1 MIDNKGTIEV
11 TPGVNYINDWRD
23 NTGKYVLDDIIR
35 VGKVIINKEVT
46 GCGFTTYSLSNAL
59 DTILISPRLKLILNK
74 MEQFNKYEPL
84 CFYFNREK
92 GYDGSQKTID
102 ELKTEFTL
110 YQHECAQNKRPLKI
124 LVTYDSFC
132 ALASMLEGFKIDIS
146 KKFNITVDESHCLI
160 KDIKLKE
167 YSNKSVLSTFID
179 RLFSYKNVLFI
190 SATPIIDYM
199 QEIEEFKDNY
209 VCYYELGWSN
219 IEPVTQRTYT
229 CNSALNA
236 FDQIYVKYNKQ
247 QGVFDVIN
255 LPGCNAPYSHEGVIF
270 LNSVKEICHILGKY
284 ITKKQL
290 INPCDVT
297 IICADN
303 KENLKELHKVH
314 KKLNITRTIPKMGD
328 PHTTWTFVTRTAFEG
343 VDFYSPSASTY
354 VIANYNVSSLSLDI
368 ASDIPQIIGRQRRKD
383 NPFRN
388 TVHLFYKDNKQQ
400 LYDNEFEASQ
410 NLKMQESQNQIAIWN
425 SAPMECKQIALN
437 NIDTYIKHNPNKLY
451 ITTTSGEPVINNLLI
466 VSERYCYD
474 VIKNHQQWFIMSSN
488 AYGRAYSMPVQ
499 ELKDRLS
506 IAQSLADALRVAY
519 DYFLCADKVL
529 ETDIF
534 IMLRNEGYN
543 EIGYYYSNLSP
554 DRIKACSFNS
564 TKLDTE
570 IANNNAYHNIAMHL
584 SKYFELNEVYTREEV
599 KGKLQMIYNELGLKL
614 TAKATDLEKYVNCIK
629 CKKNGS
635 RAYKLLPN

>member
-1 MIDNKGTIEV
+1 MIDNKGTINV
-11 TPGVNYINDWRD
+11 TPGVDYVNDWKD
-23 NTGKYVLDDIIR
+23 KKGNYVLDKIISS
-35 VGKVIINKEVT
+35 GKVIINKEVT
-46 GCGFTTYSLSNAL
+46 GCGFTTYTLSNGL
-59 DTILISPRLKLILNK
+59 DSILISPRIKLILNK
-74 MEQFNKYEPL
+74 MEQFNKDEEI
-84 CFYFNREK
+84 CFYFNRET
-92 GYDGSQKTID
+92 GYDGKQKTID

-110 YQHECAQNKRPLKI
+110 YQHECKQNNRPMKI

-132 ALASMLEGFKIDIS
+132 ILASMLEGFGIDIS

-167 YSNKSVLSTFID
+167 YSNKSVLSIFID
-179 RLFSYKNVLFI
+179 RLFRYENVLFI
-190 SATPIIDYM
+190 SATPIINYM
-199 QEIEEFKDNY
+199 QEIDEFKNNY

-219 IEPVTQRTYT
+219 IEQVIQRTYT

-236 FDQIYVKYNKQ
+236 FDQIYANYTKHE
-247 QGVFDVIN
+247 GVFDVIYQPN
-255 LPGCNAPYSHEGVIF
+255 GYALCSYEGVIF
-270 LNSVKEICHILGKY
+270 LNSVTEICHILGKY
-284 ITKKQL
+284 ITKKKL
-290 INPCDVT
+290 IKPDDVT
-297 IICADN
+297 VICADN
-303 KENLKELHKVH
+303 KKHLDELHSVH

-388 TVHLFYKDNKQQ
+388 TLHLFYKDNKQQ
-400 LYDNEFEASQ
+400 LCNNEFVASQ
-410 NLKMQESQNQIAIWN
+410 NLKMQESLRQIAIWQ
-425 SAPMECKQIALN
+425 SAPADCKERALK
-437 NIDTYIKHNPNKLY
+437 NINICIKDNPYDQY
-451 ITTTSGEPVINNLLI
+451 ITTTSGVPMINNLLI
-466 VSERYCYD
+466 VSERYCFD
-474 VIKNHQQWFIMSSN
+474 VIKNHHQWFIMSSN

-499 ELKDRLS
+499 ELKDKLS
-506 IAQSLADALRVAY
+506 KPQSLADALRVAY
-519 DYFLCADKVL
+519 DYFVCADKTL
-529 ETDIF
+529 AIEYF

-554 DRIKACSFNS
+554 DRIKACGFNS
-564 TKLDTE
+564 TKLDAE
-570 IANNNAYHNIAMHL
+570 ISNNNAYHNIAMHL
-584 SKYFELNEVYTREEV
+584 LQYFELNGVYTREEV

-635 RAYKLLPN
+635 RAYKLLPG

>member
-11 TPGVNYINDWRD
+11 TPGVDYVNDWRD

-35 VGKVIINKEVT
+35 VGKVIINKVVT
-46 GCGFTTYSLSNAL
+46 GCGFTTYSLSNVL

-74 MEQFNKYEPL
+74 MEQFNKDEPL
-84 CFYFNREK
+84 CYYFNREK
-92 GYDGSQKTID
+92 GYDGKQKTID
-102 ELKTEFTL
+102 ELENEFAL
-110 YQHECAQNKRPLKI
+110 YQHECEQNKRPLKI

-219 IEPVTQRTYT
+219 IEQVIQRTYT

-236 FDQIYVKYNKQ
+236 FDQIYAKYNKQ

-255 LPGCNAPYSHEGVIF
+255 LPGCNAPYSYEGVIF
-270 LNSVKEICHILGKY
+270 LNSVKEICGILRKY
-284 ITKKQL
+284 IVKKQL
-290 INPCDVT
+290 INPDDVT

-388 TVHLFYKDNKQQ
+388 NVHLFYKDNKQQ
-400 LYDNEFEASQ
+400 LYDNEFVASQ
-410 NLKMQESQNQIAIWN
+410 NYKMQESQNQIAIWN

-437 NIDTYIKHNPNKLY
+437 NIDTYIKHNPNDLY

-474 VIKNHQQWFIMSSN
+474 VIKNHHQWFIMSSN

-506 IAQSLADALRVAY
+506 KSQSLADALRVAY
-519 DYFLCADKVL
+519 DYFLCADKTL
-529 ETDIF
+529 AIEYF
-534 IMLRNEGYN
+534 IMLQNEGYN
-543 EIGYYYSNLSP
+543 EIGYYYNNLSP

-570 IANNNAYHNIAMHL
+570 IANNNAGHKISMYL
-584 SKYFELNEVYTREEV
+584 PRYFEPGKVYTRKYIKE
-599 KGKLQMIYNELGLKL
+599 KLQEIYDNLGIKKS
-614 TAKATDLEKYVNCIK
+614 AKATDLNEYATCISA
-629 CKKNGS
+629 KKNGE
-635 RAYKLLPN
+635 RAYRIEP

>member
-11 TPGVNYINDWRD
+11 TPGVDYVNDWRD

-35 VGKVIINKEVT
+35 VGKVIINKVVT
-46 GCGFTTYSLSNAL
+46 GCGFTTYSLSNVL

-74 MEQFNKYEPL
+74 MEQFNKDEPL
-84 CFYFNREK
+84 CYYFNREK
-92 GYDGSQKTID
+92 GYDGKQKTID
-102 ELKTEFTL
+102 ELENEFAL
-110 YQHECAQNKRPLKI
+110 YQHECEQNKRPLKI

-219 IEPVTQRTYT
+219 IEQVIQRTYT

-236 FDQIYVKYNKQ
+236 FDQIYAKYNKQ

-255 LPGCNAPYSHEGVIF
+255 LPGCNAPYSYEGVIF
-270 LNSVKEICHILGKY
+270 LNSVKEICGILRKY
-284 ITKKQL
+284 IVKKQL
-290 INPCDVT
+290 INPGDVT

-400 LYDNEFEASQ
+400 LYDNEFVASQ
-410 NLKMQESQNQIAIWN
+410 NYKMQESQNQIAIWN

-437 NIDTYIKHNPNKLY
+437 NIDTYIKHNPNELY

-474 VIKNHQQWFIMSSN
+474 VIKNHHQWFIMSSN

-506 IAQSLADALRVAY
+506 KSQSLADALRVAY
-519 DYFLCADKVL
+519 DYFVCADTALKADYL
-529 ETDIF
+529 M
-534 IMLRNEGYN
+534 MLRNEGYN
-543 EIGYYYSNLSP
+543 YVGCYYSSLSP
-554 DRIKACSFNS
+554 ERIKACGFNS

-570 IANNNAYHNIAMHL
+570 IANNNAGHKISMYL
-584 SKYFELNEVYTREEV
+584 PQYFEPGKVYTRKYIKE
-599 KGKLQMIYNELGLKL
+599 KLQEIYDNIGIKKS
-614 TAKATDLEKYVNCIK
+614 AKATDLNEYATCIPA
-629 CKKNGS
+629 KKNGE
-635 RAYKLLPN
+635 RAYRIEP

>member
-11 TPGVNYINDWRD
+11 TPGVDYVNDWRD

-35 VGKVIINKEVT
+35 VGKVIINKVVT
-46 GCGFTTYSLSNAL
+46 GCGFTTYSLCNKMN
-59 DTILISPRLKLILNK
+59 TILVSPRLKLILNK
-74 MEQFNKYEPL
+74 MEQFNKDEPL
-84 CFYFNREK
+84 CYYFNREK
-92 GYDGSQKTID
+92 GYDGKQKTID
-102 ELKTEFTL
+102 ELENEFTL
-110 YQHECAQNKRPLKI
+110 YQHECEQNKRPLKI

-199 QEIEEFKDNY
+199 QEIEEFKNNY
-209 VCYYELGWSN
+209 VCYCELGWNN
-219 IEPVTQRTYT
+219 IEPVIQRTYT

-236 FDQIYVKYNKQ
+236 FDQIYTDYAKNK
-247 QGVFDVIN
+247 GVFDTIHY
-255 LPGCNAPYSHEGVIF
+255 PDGCARSYEGVVF
-270 LNSVKEICHILGKY
+270 LNSVKEICGILRKY
-284 ITKKQL
+284 IVKKQL

-388 TVHLFYKDNKQQ
+388 TLHLFYKDNKQQ
-400 LYDNEFEASQ
+400 LYNNEFVASQ
-410 NLKMQESQNQIAIWN
+410 NLKMQKSQSYIEIWQR
-425 SAPMECKQIALN
+425 APTDCKKDALEM
-437 NIDTYIKHNPNKLY
+437 IDTYIKHNPYDQY
-451 ITTTSGEPVINNLLI
+451 ITTTSGMPMINNLLI

-474 VIKNHQQWFIMSSN
+474 VIKNHHQWFIMSSN

-519 DYFLCADKVL
+519 GYFVCADKAL
-529 ETDIF
+529 ANDIF
-534 IMLRNEGYN
+534 IMLRNEGYDY
-543 EIGYYYSNLSP
+543 IGYYYSNLSP
-554 DRIKACSFNS
+554 DRIKACGFNS
-564 TKLDTE
+564 TKLDE
-570 IANNNAYHNIAMHL
+570 AINNNNAEFDIRMRL
-584 SKYFELNEVYTREEV
+584 PQYFELNGVYTREEV

-635 RAYKLLPN
+635 RAYKLLPG

>member
-1 MIDNKGTIEV
+1 
-11 TPGVNYINDWRD
+11 
-23 NTGKYVLDDIIR
+23 
-35 VGKVIINKEVT
+35 
-46 GCGFTTYSLSNAL
+46 
-59 DTILISPRLKLILNK
+59 
-74 MEQFNKYEPL
+74 
-84 CFYFNREK
+84 
-92 GYDGSQKTID
+92 
-102 ELKTEFTL
+102 
-110 YQHECAQNKRPLKI
+110 
-124 LVTYDSFC
+124 
-132 ALASMLEGFKIDIS
+132 
-146 KKFNITVDESHCLI
+146 
-160 KDIKLKE
+160 
-167 YSNKSVLSTFID
+167 
-179 RLFSYKNVLFI
+179 
-190 SATPIIDYM
+190 
-199 QEIEEFKDNY
+199 
-209 VCYYELGWSN
+209 
-219 IEPVTQRTYT
+219 
-229 CNSALNA
+229 
-236 FDQIYVKYNKQ
+236 
-247 QGVFDVIN
+247 VFDVIN
-255 LPGCNAPYSHEGVIF
+255 LPGCNAPYSYEGVIF

-506 IAQSLADALRVAY
+506 KSQSLADALRVTY

-554 DRIKACSFNS
+554 DRIKACGFNS

-584 SKYFELNEVYTREEV
+584 PKYFEPGKVYTRKYIKE
-599 KGKLQMIYNELGLKL
+599 KLQEIYDNLGIKKS
-614 TAKATDLEKYVNCIK
+614 AKATDLNEYATCIPA
-629 CKKNGS
+629 KKNGE
-635 RAYKLLPN
+635 RAYRIEP

>member
-23 NTGKYVLDDIIR
+23 GNGRYVLDKIISN
-35 VGKVIINKEVT
+35 GKVIINKVVT
-46 GCGFTTYSLSNAL
+46 GCGFTTYSLCNKI
-59 DTILISPRLKLILNK
+59 DTILVSPRLKLILNK
-74 MEQFNKYEPL
+74 MEQFNKDEPL

-92 GYDGSQKTID
+92 GYDGKQKTID
-102 ELKTEFTL
+102 ELESEFTL
-110 YQHECAQNKRPLKI
+110 YQHECKQNKRPLKI

-132 ALASMLEGFKIDIS
+132 TLASMLERYGIDIS

-167 YSNKSVLSTFID
+167 YNNKSVLSTFID
-179 RLFSYKNVLFI
+179 RLFRYKNVLFI

-199 QEIEEFKDNY
+199 QEIEHFRNDH
-209 VCYYELGWSN
+209 VSYYELSWSN
-219 IEPVTQRTYT
+219 IEQVIQRTFN

-236 FDQIYVKYNKQ
+236 FNQIYTNYVKHQ
-247 QGVFDVIN
+247 RVFDVIYF
-255 LPGCNAPYSHEGVIF
+255 PDGNALYSYEGVVF
-270 LNSVKEICHILGKY
+270 LNSVKEICGILRKY
-284 ITKKQL
+284 IVKEQL
-290 INPCDVT
+290 INPDDVT

-303 KENLKELHKVH
+303 KENLRELHKVH
-314 KKLNITRTIPKMGD
+314 RKLCIANSIPKAD
-328 PHTTWTFVTRTAFEG
+328 EPHTTWTFVTRTAFEG

-368 ASDIPQIIGRQRRKD
+368 ASDIPQIVGRQRRKD

-410 NLKMQESQNQIAIWN
+410 NLKMQESQRQIAIWQ
-425 SAPMECKQIALN
+425 SAPADCKESALN
-437 NIDTYIKHNPNKLY
+437 IIDTYIKHKPNDLY
-451 ITTTSGEPVINNLLI
+451 ITTTSGEPIINNLLV

-474 VIKNHQQWFIMSSN
+474 VIKNHHQWFIMSSN

-519 DYFLCADKVL
+519 GYFVCADKVL

-543 EIGYYYSNLSP
+543 EIGYYYSHLSP

-570 IANNNAYHNIAMHL
+570 IANNNAYHNISMHIPL
-584 SKYFELNEVYTREEV
+584 YFEPGKVYTRKYIKE
-599 KGKLQMIYNELGLKL
+599 KLQEIYDNLGIKKS
-614 TAKATDLEKYVNCIK
+614 AKATDLNEYATCISA
-629 CKKNGS
+629 KKNGE
-635 RAYKLLPN
+635 RAYRIEP

>member
-11 TPGVNYINDWRD
+11 TPGVDYVNDWRD

-35 VGKVIINKEVT
+35 VGKVIINKVVT
-46 GCGFTTYSLSNAL
+46 GCGFTTYSLCNKI
-59 DTILISPRLKLILNK
+59 DTILVSPRLKLILNK
-74 MEQFNKYEPL
+74 MEQFNKDEPL
-84 CFYFNREK
+84 CYYFNREK
-92 GYDGSQKTID
+92 GYDGKQKTID
-102 ELKTEFTL
+102 ELENEFTL
-110 YQHECAQNKRPLKI
+110 YQYECKQNKRPLKI

-132 ALASMLEGFKIDIS
+132 TLASMLEGFKIDIS

-219 IEPVTQRTYT
+219 IEQVVQRTYT

-236 FDQIYVKYNKQ
+236 FDQIYANYAKH
-247 QGVFDVIN
+247 QGAFDAIYHPN
-255 LPGCNAPYSHEGVIF
+255 GNAMYSYEGVIF
-270 LNSVKEICHILGKY
+270 LNNVKEICHILAKY

-290 INPCDVT
+290 INPDDVT

-368 ASDIPQIIGRQRRKD
+368 ASDIPQIVGRQRRKD

-388 TVHLFYKDNKQQ
+388 TLHLFYKDNKQQ
-400 LYDNEFEASQ
+400 LYDNEFNASRAE
-410 NLKMQESQNQIAIWN
+410 KMQESQRQIEIWN

-437 NIDTYIKHNPNKLY
+437 NIDTYIKHNPNDLY

-474 VIKNHQQWFIMSSN
+474 VIKNHHQWFIMSSN

-506 IAQSLADALRVAY
+506 IAQSLADALRVTY
-519 DYFLCADKVL
+519 DYFVCADKVL

-584 SKYFELNEVYTREEV
+584 PKYFELNEVYTREEV

-635 RAYKLLPN
+635 RAYKLLPG

>member
-1 MIDNKGTIEV
+1 MIDNKGAIEV
-11 TPGVNYINDWRD
+11 TPGVDYVNDWRD

-35 VGKVIINKEVT
+35 VGKVIINKVVT
-46 GCGFTTYSLSNAL
+46 GCGFTTYSLCNKMN
-59 DTILISPRLKLILNK
+59 TILVSPRLKLILNK
-74 MEQFNKYEPL
+74 MEQFNKNEPL
-84 CFYFNREK
+84 CYYFNREK
-92 GYDGSQKTID
+92 GYDGKQKTID
-102 ELKTEFTL
+102 ELENEFAL
-110 YQHECAQNKRPLKI
+110 YQHECEQNKRPLKI

-236 FDQIYVKYNKQ
+236 FDQIYANYTKN
-247 QGVFDVIN
+247 QGVFDAIY
-255 LPGCNAPYSHEGVIF
+255 LPEGNALYSYEGVVF

-284 ITKKQL
+284 IAKKQL

-328 PHTTWTFVTRTAFEG
+328 SHTTWTFVTRTAFEG
-343 VDFYSPSASTY
+343 VDFYSLSASTY
-354 VIANYNVSSLSLDI
+354 VIANYNVDALSLDI
-368 ASDIPQIIGRQRRKD
+368 ASDIPQILGRQRRKD

-388 TVHLFYKDNKQQ
+388 TLHLFYKDNKQQ
-400 LYDNEFEASQ
+400 LYENDFTASQ
-410 NLKMQESQNQIAIWN
+410 NIKMQESQRQIAIWQ
-425 SAPMECKQIALN
+425 SAPTDCKESALSI
-437 NIDTYIKHNPNKLY
+437 IDSYIKHNPNDLY
-451 ITTTSGEPVINNLLI
+451 ITTASGEPVINNLLI

-474 VIKNHQQWFIMSSN
+474 VIKNHHQWFIMSSN

-499 ELKDRLS
+499 ELKDKLS
-506 IAQSLADALRVAY
+506 KSQSLYDALKVAY
-519 DYFLCADKVL
+519 GYFVCADKVL

-543 EIGYYYSNLSP
+543 EIGYYFSNLSP

-570 IANNNAYHNIAMHL
+570 IANNNAYHNISMHL
-584 SKYFELNEVYTREEV
+584 PQYFELNEVYTREEV
-599 KGKLQMIYNELGLKL
+599 KGKLQRIYNELGLKL

>member
-1 MIDNKGTIEV
+1 MIDNKGTINV
-11 TPGVNYINDWRD
+11 TPGVDYVNDWKD
-23 NTGKYVLDDIIR
+23 NSEKYVLDDIIR
-35 VGKVIINKEVT
+35 VGKVIINKVVT

-74 MEQFNKYEPL
+74 MEQFNKGEPL

-92 GYDGSQKTID
+92 GYDGSQKTFD
-102 ELKTEFTL
+102 ELKKEFII
-110 YQHECAQNKRPLKI
+110 YQHECKQNKRPMKI

-132 ALASMLEGFKIDIS
+132 ALASMLEGFGINIS

-179 RLFSYKNVLFI
+179 RLFRYDNVLFI
-190 SATPIIDYM
+190 SATPIINYM
-199 QEIEEFKDNY
+199 QKIEEFRDNY

-219 IEPVTQRTYT
+219 IEQVVQRTYT

-236 FDQIYVKYNKQ
+236 FDQIYANYAKH
-247 QGVFDVIN
+247 QGAFDVIYH
-255 LPGCNAPYSHEGVIF
+255 PKGNAMYSYEGVIF
-270 LNSVKEICHILGKY
+270 LNSVKEICGILRKY
-284 ITKKQL
+284 IVKKQL
-290 INPCDVT
+290 IKPDDVT

-314 KKLNITRTIPKMGD
+314 KNLNITRNIPKMGD
-328 PHTTWTFVTRTAFEG
+328 LHTTWTFVTRTAFEG
-343 VDFYSPSASTY
+343 VDFYSPSASTH

-388 TVHLFYKDNKQQ
+388 TLHLFYKDNKRV
-400 LYDNEFEASQ
+400 LCDDELVASQ
-410 NLKMQESQNQIAIWN
+410 NFKMQESQRQIAIWQ
-425 SAPMECKQIALN
+425 SAPADCKESALN
-437 NIDTYIKHNPNKLY
+437 NIDTYIKHNPNELY

-474 VIKNHQQWFIMSSN
+474 VIKNHHQWFIMSSN

-506 IAQSLADALRVAY
+506 KSQSLADALRVAY
-519 DYFLCADKVL
+519 DYFVCADKTL
-529 ETDIF
+529 AIEYF
-534 IMLRNEGYN
+534 IMLRNEGYR
-543 EIGYYYSNLSP
+543 EIGCYYSALSP
-554 DRIKACSFNS
+554 DRIKACGFNS

-570 IANNNAYHNIAMHL
+570 VANNNAAHKIPVRL
-584 SKYFELNEVYTREEV
+584 PLYFESGKVYTRRYIKE
-599 KGKLQMIYNELGLKL
+599 KLQEIYDNLGIKK
-614 TAKATDLEKYVNCIK
+614 TAKATDLNEYATCIPA
-629 CKKNGS
+629 KKNGE
-635 RAYKLLPN
+635 RAYRIEP

>member
-11 TPGVNYINDWRD
+11 TPGVDYVNDWRD

-35 VGKVIINKEVT
+35 VGKVIINKVVT
-46 GCGFTTYSLSNAL
+46 GCGFTTYSLSNVL

-74 MEQFNKYEPL
+74 MEQFNKDEPL
-84 CFYFNREK
+84 CYYFNREK
-92 GYDGSQKTID
+92 GYDGKQKTID

-110 YQHECAQNKRPLKI
+110 YQHECEQNKRPIKI

-132 ALASMLEGFKIDIS
+132 ALASMLERYGINIS

-179 RLFSYKNVLFI
+179 RLFSYENVLFI
-190 SATPIIDYM
+190 SATPVIDYM
-199 QEIEEFKDNY
+199 REIEQFKNNY
-209 VCYYELGWSN
+209 VCYYELGWNN
-219 IEPVTQRTYT
+219 IEQVVQRTYT
-229 CNSALNA
+229 CKSALNA
-236 FDQIYVKYNKQ
+236 FEQIYTNYTKNK
-247 QGVFDVIN
+247 GVFDTIHY
-255 LPGCNAPYSHEGVIF
+255 PDGCAHSNEGVVF
-270 LNSVKEICHILGKY
+270 LNSVKEICKILNKY
-284 ITKKQL
+284 IVKNRFIG
-290 INPCDVT
+290 INDVT
-297 IICADN
+297 IICADS
-303 KENLKELHKVH
+303 KENLKELQKVH

-328 PHTTWTFVTRTAFEG
+328 SHTTWTFVTRTAFEG
-343 VDFYSPSASTY
+343 VDFYSLSASTY

-400 LYDNEFEASQ
+400 LYDNEFVASQ
-410 NLKMQESQNQIAIWN
+410 NYKMQESQNQIAIWN

-437 NIDTYIKHNPNKLY
+437 NIDTYIKHNPNELY

-474 VIKNHQQWFIMSSN
+474 VIKNHHQWFIMSSN

-506 IAQSLADALRVAY
+506 KSQSLADALRVAY
-519 DYFLCADKVL
+519 DYFVCADTALKADYL
-529 ETDIF
+529 M
-534 IMLRNEGYN
+534 MLRNEGYN
-543 EIGYYYSNLSP
+543 YVGYYYSSLSP
-554 DRIKACSFNS
+554 ERIKACGFNS

-570 IANNNAYHNIAMHL
+570 IANNNAGHKISMYL
-584 SKYFELNEVYTREEV
+584 PQYFEPGKVYTRKYIKE
-599 KGKLQMIYNELGLKL
+599 KLQEIYNNLGIKKS
-614 TAKATDLEKYVNCIK
+614 AKATDLNEYATCIPA
-629 CKKNGS
+629 KKNGK
-635 RAYKLLPN
+635 RAYRIEP

>member
-11 TPGVNYINDWRD
+11 TPGVDYVNDWKD
-23 NTGKYVLDDIIR
+23 KKGNYVLDKIISS
-35 VGKVIINKEVT
+35 GKVIINKVVT

-74 MEQFNKYEPL
+74 MEQFNKNEPL
-84 CFYFNREK
+84 CYYFNREK
-92 GYDGSQKTID
+92 GYDGKQKTID
-102 ELKTEFTL
+102 ELEHEFTL
-110 YQHECAQNKRPLKI
+110 YQHECKQDKRPMKI
-124 LVTYDSFC
+124 LVTYDSYC
-132 ALASMLEGFKIDIS
+132 ALASMLERFGINIS

-219 IEPVTQRTYT
+219 IEQVTQRTYT

-236 FDQIYVKYNKQ
+236 FDQIYAKYNKQ
-247 QGVFDVIN
+247 QGLFDVIN
-255 LPGCNAPYSHEGVIF
+255 LPGCNALYSYEGVIF
-270 LNSVKEICHILGKY
+270 LNCVKEICGILRKY
-284 ITKKQL
+284 IVKKQL

-314 KKLNITRTIPKMGD
+314 KKLSITRTIPKMGD
-328 PHTTWTFVTRTAFEG
+328 SHTTWTFVTRTAFEG

-388 TVHLFYKDNKQQ
+388 TLHLFYKDNKQQ
-400 LYDNEFEASQ
+400 LYENDFTASQ
-410 NLKMQESQNQIAIWN
+410 NLKMQESQRQIAIWQ
-425 SAPMECKQIALN
+425 SAPTDCKESALSI
-437 NIDTYIKHNPNKLY
+437 IDSYIKHNPNDLY

-466 VSERYCYD
+466 ISERYCYD
-474 VIKNHQQWFIMSSN
+474 VIKNHHQWFIMSSN

-506 IAQSLADALRVAY
+506 KSQSLADALRVAY
-519 DYFLCADKVL
+519 GYFVCADKVL

-534 IMLRNEGYN
+534 IMLRNEAYN
-543 EIGYYYSNLSP
+543 EIGYYFSNLSP

-570 IANNNAYHNIAMHL
+570 IANNNSYHNIAMHL
-584 SKYFELNEVYTREEV
+584 PKYFEPGKVYTRKYIKE
-599 KGKLQMIYNELGLKL
+599 KLQEIYKNLGIKKS
-614 TAKATDLEKYVNCIK
+614 AKATDLNEYATCIPA
-629 CKKNGS
+629 KKNGE
-635 RAYKLLPN
+635 RAYRIEP

>member
-11 TPGVNYINDWRD
+11 TPGVDYVNDWRD

-35 VGKVIINKEVT
+35 VGKVIINKVVT
-46 GCGFTTYSLSNAL
+46 GCGFTTYSLCNKMN
-59 DTILISPRLKLILNK
+59 TILVSPRLKLILNK
-74 MEQFNKYEPL
+74 MEQFNKDEPL
-84 CFYFNREK
+84 CYYFNREK
-92 GYDGSQKTID
+92 GYDGKQKTID
-102 ELKTEFTL
+102 ELENEFTL
-110 YQHECAQNKRPLKI
+110 YQHECEQNKRPLKI

-199 QEIEEFKDNY
+199 QEIEEFKNNY
-209 VCYYELGWSN
+209 VCYCELGWNN
-219 IEPVTQRTYT
+219 IEPVIQRTYT

-236 FDQIYVKYNKQ
+236 FDQIYTNYAKNK
-247 QGVFDVIN
+247 GVFDTIHY
-255 LPGCNAPYSHEGVIF
+255 PDGCARSYEGVVF
-270 LNSVKEICHILGKY
+270 LNSVKEICGILRKY
-284 ITKKQL
+284 IVKKQL
-290 INPCDVT
+290 IIPCDVT

-383 NPFRN
+383 NSFRN
-388 TVHLFYKDNKQQ
+388 TVHLFYKDNKKQ
-400 LYDNEFEASQ
+400 LYNNEFVASQ
-410 NLKMQESQNQIAIWN
+410 NLKMKKSQSYIEIWQ
-425 SAPMECKQIALN
+425 SAPTDCKEHALKI
-437 NIDTYIKHNPNKLY
+437 IDTYIKHNPNDQY
-451 ITTTSGEPVINNLLI
+451 ITTTSGMPMINNLLI

-474 VIKNHQQWFIMSSN
+474 VIKNHHQWFIMSSN

-519 DYFLCADKVL
+519 GYFVCADKAL
-529 ETDIF
+529 ANDIF
-534 IMLRNEGYN
+534 IMLRNEGYDY
-543 EIGYYYSNLSP
+543 IGYYYSNLSP
-554 DRIKACSFNS
+554 DRIKACGFNS
-564 TKLDTE
+564 TKLDE
-570 IANNNAYHNIAMHL
+570 AINNNNAEFDIRMRL
-584 SKYFELNEVYTREEV
+584 PQYFELNGVYTREEV

-635 RAYKLLPN
+635 RAYKLLPG

>member
-11 TPGVNYINDWRD
+11 TSGVDYVNDRKD
-23 NTGKYVLDDIIR
+23 KKGNYVLDKIISS
-35 VGKVIINKEVT
+35 GKVIINKVVT

-59 DTILISPRLKLILNK
+59 DNILISPRLKLIQNK
-74 MEQFNKYEPL
+74 VEQYKKDEPH

-92 GYDGSQKTID
+92 RYDGLQKTID

-110 YQHECAQNKRPLKI
+110 YQHECEQNKKPIKI

-199 QEIEEFKDNY
+199 QEIEDFKDNY

-219 IEPVTQRTYT
+219 IEQVIQRTYT

-236 FDQIYVKYNKQ
+236 FDQIYANYTKN
-247 QGVFDVIN
+247 QGVFDAIY
-255 LPGCNAPYSHEGVIF
+255 LPEGNALYSYEGVVF

-284 ITKKQL
+284 IAKKQL

-314 KKLNITRTIPKMGD
+314 KKLSITRTIPKMGD
-328 PHTTWTFVTRTAFEG
+328 SHTTWTFVTRTAFEG

-388 TVHLFYKDNKQQ
+388 TLHLFYKDNKQQ
-400 LYDNEFEASQ
+400 LYDNEFVASQ
-410 NLKMQESQNQIAIWN
+410 NYKMKESQNQIAIWN
-425 SAPMECKQIALN
+425 SAPIDCKQIALN
-437 NIDTYIKHNPNKLY
+437 NIDTYIKHNPNELY
-451 ITTTSGEPVINNLLI
+451 ITTTSGEPVINKLLI

-474 VIKNHQQWFIMSSN
+474 VIKNHHQWFIMSSN

-506 IAQSLADALRVAY
+506 KSQSLADALRVAY
-519 DYFLCADKVL
+519 DYFVCADKTL
-529 ETDIF
+529 AIEYF

-570 IANNNAYHNIAMHL
+570 IANNNAYHNIAMHIPL
-584 SKYFELNEVYTREEV
+584 YFEPGKVYTRKYIKE
-599 KGKLQMIYNELGLKL
+599 KLQEIYENLGIKKS
-614 TAKATDLEKYVNCIK
+614 AKATDLLEYANCVSA
-629 CKKNGS
+629 KKDGMKAF
-635 RAYKLLPN
+635 RIEPK